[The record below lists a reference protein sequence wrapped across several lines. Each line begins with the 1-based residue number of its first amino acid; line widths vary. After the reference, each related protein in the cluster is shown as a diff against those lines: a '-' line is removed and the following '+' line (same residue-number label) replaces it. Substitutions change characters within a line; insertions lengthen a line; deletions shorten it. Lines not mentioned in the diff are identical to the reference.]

1 MAINVSYYLQSAV
14 WNGSTWDNT
23 TGGSLDVTIEHG
35 GDPLDDRTGIDEYNT
50 FLAVVNK
57 MCRAT
62 LRLREVK
69 WTTNPGAAESNLVL
83 TLKKKTGNTEGT
95 VVVTLATMQLISVR
109 SSQARASVGD
119 AELVFMHRSADGST
133 VPVS

>member
-1 MAINVSYYLQSAV
+1 MSINVSYYLQSAA
-14 WNGSTWDNT
+14 WNSATWDNS
-23 TGGSLDVTIEHG
+23 TGGALEMTLEHT

-57 MCRAT
+57 MLRVT
-62 LRLREVK
+62 IRLREVK
-69 WTTNPGAAESNLVL
+69 WTTGLGAAESSLVL

-95 VVVTLATMQLISVR
+95 VTITLATMQLISVR
-109 SSQARASVGD
+109 SVQGRAATGD